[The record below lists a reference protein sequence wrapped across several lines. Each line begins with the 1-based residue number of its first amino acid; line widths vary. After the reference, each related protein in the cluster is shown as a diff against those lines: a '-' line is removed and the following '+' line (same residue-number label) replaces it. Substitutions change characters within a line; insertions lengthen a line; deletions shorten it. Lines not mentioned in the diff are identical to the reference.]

1 MDQKDFITFLKVAE
15 TSSVTLAA
23 DVLGRSQ
30 PSVTRCIQDL
40 EKTLGFALFERIGR
54 RISLTPEGIAFE
66 EEARRMLAMFEDLP
80 VRTKARAGQMEI
92 PLTIS
97 ATSALGTGLLPHAI
111 ARWPKADRPKDI
123 QLMLAAPNAVAQDL
137 RSGNA
142 RIGFAS
148 LPLDVP
154 GVTAERV
161 FSAPLVVAM
170 PESRATEFPVD
181 EPVSLTDA
189 IGDTLVTMLDQ
200 TRLQGRIKQA
210 LDSAGLH
217 SERVVQANSSIA
229 ALQFVSLLGATAIVE
244 PITAYGAPPPGVI
257 LRPLAES
264 IEFSFGFFV
273 AGNAGET
280 RETQMFF
287 DLCEAT
293 LDALIPQVR
302 RLDTATSQRT
312 KADHD

>member
-15 TSSVTLAA
+15 TGSVTFAA
-23 DVLGRSQ
+23 EVLGRSQ

-40 EKTLGFALFERIGR
+40 EKTLGFSLFERVGR
-54 RISLTPEGIAFE
+54 RISLTAEGVAFE

-80 VRTKARAGQMEI
+80 ARTKARADQMEI
-92 PLTIS
+92 PLSIS

-111 ARWPKADRPKDI
+111 AQWAEKDRPKDI

-142 RIGFAS
+142 RIGFSS

-161 FSAPLVVAM
+161 FSAPLVVAL
-170 PESRATEFPVD
+170 PESRAAEFPED
-181 EPVSLTDA
+181 QPVTLTQA
-189 IGDTLVTMLDQ
+189 VEETLVTMLDQ

-210 LDSAGLH
+210 LDMAGLRPA
-217 SERVVQANSSIA
+217 RVVHANSSIA

-244 PITAYGAPPPGVI
+244 PVTAYGATPPGVI
-257 LRPLAES
+257 LRPLTET

-273 AGNAGET
+273 AGSAAEA
-280 RETQMFF
+280 RETQVFF

-293 LDALIPQVR
+293 LCKLIPQVR
-302 RLDTATSQRT
+302 RIDTKPTPKT
-312 KADHD
+312 KTDHD

>member
-40 EKTLGFALFERIGR
+40 EKTLGFALFERVGR

-80 VRTKARAGQMEI
+80 ARTRARAGQMEI
-92 PLTIS
+92 PLSIS

-111 ARWPKADRPKDI
+111 ARWPETERPKDI
-123 QLMLAAPNAVAQDL
+123 RLMLAAPNAVAQDL

-170 PESRATEFPVD
+170 PESRAAEFPQD
-181 EPVSLTDA
+181 MPVSLIDA
-189 IGDTLVTMLDQ
+189 IGETLVTMLDQ

-210 LDSAGLH
+210 LDTAGIH
-217 SERVVQANSSIA
+217 PDRVVMANSSIA

-244 PITAYGAPPPGVI
+244 PVTAYGATPPGVI
-257 LRPLAES
+257 LRPLAEN

-273 AGNAGET
+273 AGSAAEA
-280 RETQMFF
+280 RETQVFF

-293 LDALIPQVR
+293 LGTLIPQVR
-302 RLDTATSQRT
+302 RIDAHLSSKT
-312 KADHD
+312 KTDHD

>member
-1 MDQKDFITFLKVAE
+1 MNQKDFITFLKVAE

-23 DVLGRSQ
+23 DILGRSQ

-40 EKTLGFALFERIGR
+40 EKTLGFALFERVGR
-54 RISLTPEGIAFE
+54 RISLTTEGIAFE

-80 VRTKARAGQMEI
+80 TRTRARAGQMEI
-92 PLTIS
+92 PLSIS

-111 ARWPKADRPKDI
+111 ERWPKAKRPKDI

-170 PESRATEFPVD
+170 PESRAAQFPAIL
-181 EPVSLTDA
+181 PVSLTEA
-189 IGDTLVTMLDQ
+189 VGDTLVTMLDQ
-200 TRLQGRIKQA
+200 TRLQGRIQQA
-210 LDSAGLH
+210 LDTAGVRP
-217 SERVVQANSSIA
+217 ERVVKANSSIA
-229 ALQFVSLLGATAIVE
+229 ALQFVSLLGATAVVE
-244 PITAYGAPPPGVI
+244 PITAYGATPPGVI
-257 LRPLAES
+257 LRPLAEN
-264 IEFSFGFFV
+264 IEFSFGFFM
-273 AGNAGET
+273 AGNAAED
-280 RETQMFF
+280 REMQVFF
-287 DLCEAT
+287 DICEAT
-293 LDALIPQVR
+293 LGTLIPQVR
-302 RLDTATSQRT
+302 RLDTTLSSKT
-312 KADHD
+312 KTDYD